1 RPSPSEARKSSISLR
16 RDVDRHPVAKE
27 GLEAFGLC
35 VVVVVGPFRALAVL
49 HVVVENLLEKHRPV
63 TAEQARTGLTPG
75 LPRLTDFRPP
85 RLVLLS
91 RGGLRVAARRAVVM
105 PQRAGPPYPPF
116 AVPPEHPS
124 YLPPLRHPSPPGFCP
139 SHPAIDASP

>member
-1 RPSPSEARKSSISLR
+1 MRFFCLSFVCLFFFFFQAEDGI
-16 RDVDRHPVAKE
+16 RDRTVTGVQT
-27 GLEAFGLC
+27 C
-35 VVVVVGPFRALAVL
+35 ALPIY
-49 HVVVENLLEKHRPV
+49 LLEKHRPV

-91 RGGLRVAARRAVVM
+91 RSGLRVAARRAVVM

-139 SHPAIDASP
+139 SHPAIDASPSWSPNGSKIAFGS